1 MEASHLQRRWH
12 WRWSDDDAGDR
23 QVPFSD
29 LCAAAVN
36 PARRL
41 RALAATVGGWMA
53 QRAAR
58 WRLARLDDRTLQDLG
73 LTRGDVEREFARLFR
88 QPMDTEA
95 LALARRNAGP
105 RLGGRRG

>member
-1 MEASHLQRRWH
+1 MQAI
-12 WRWSDDDAGDR
+12 DR
-23 QVPFSD
+23 FRFPT
-29 LCAAAVN
+29 LALPAMGT
-36 PARRL
+36 ARRL

-73 LTRGDVEREFARLFR
+73 LTRGDVEREFARPFW

-95 LALARRNAGP
+95 LALARRNVGP

>member
-1 MEASHLQRRWH
+1 MQAI
-12 WRWSDDDAGDR
+12 DR
-23 QVPFSD
+23 FRFPTLVLPRM
-29 LCAAAVN
+29 N
-36 PARRL
+36 PGRRL
-41 RALAATVGGWMA
+41 RALAASVGGWMA

-73 LTRGDVEREFARLFR
+73 LTRGDVEREFARPFW